1 MTWSRET
8 SDLLRDTQTVREQL
22 VQLTAQLDGFVER
35 LKAAT
40 DDTSRE
46 EEVRGQVEG

>member
-1 MTWSRET
+1 MWSRET
-8 SDLLRDTQTVREQL
+8 SELLRDTQTVREQL

-40 DDTSRE
+40 DDTAPE
-46 EEVRGQVEG
+46 GDERGD